1 MFPHAGLLIF
11 PDSRDSLVLT
21 FPSTE
26 TAERISL
33 PLIVLEKMSQFP
45 LGAKL
50 GESSRG
56 PLLNILSS
64 LLIKFLTATTNLPSI
79 CVTYDKKDPFGPA
92 TGLALYLRLK
102 VMRLGR
108 PTPWEFIE

>member
-56 PLLNILSS
+56 PLLNIFSS
-64 LLIKFLTATTNLPSI
+64 LLAIETTKFEDHWISGRSI
-79 CVTYDKKDPFGPA
+79 
-92 TGLALYLRLK
+92 
-102 VMRLGR
+102 
-108 PTPWEFIE
+108 